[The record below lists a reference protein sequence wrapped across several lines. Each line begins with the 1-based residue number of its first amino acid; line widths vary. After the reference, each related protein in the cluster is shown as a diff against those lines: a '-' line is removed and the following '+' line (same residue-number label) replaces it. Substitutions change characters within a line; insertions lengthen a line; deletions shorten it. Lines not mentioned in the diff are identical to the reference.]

1 MTPTEPIVE
10 PHYRWYHKALAV
22 VVVTFCLWLGIFLVI
37 FPWLDRWDNFAAFLG
52 GWRRYFDNMYVRG
65 AISGIG
71 LINLYISL
79 VEVFRLRRFA
89 RH

>member
-1 MTPTEPIVE
+1 MTPETPAA
-10 PHYRWYHKALAV
+10 PQYRWYHKVSAV
-22 VVVTFCLWLGIFLVI
+22 LVVTFCLELGLFLVI
-37 FPWLDRWDNFAAFLG
+37 FPWVGRWENFAGFLG
-52 GWRRYFDNMYVRG
+52 RFRPYLDNMYVRG
-65 AISGIG
+65 AISGVG